1 MPDPRIF
8 SIEDKSIP
16 PYAVAALLEASLESA
31 STSILTF
38 RNGELSVPVLCALV
52 NTLKP
57 NGANHET
64 DTFVPLAI
72 LLPPGPILDELITC
86 EVSHPVSNLW
96 FLGQPTPRPP
106 TSTAPL

>member
-1 MPDPRIF
+1 MPEPRVF
-8 SIEDKSIP
+8 SLEDKNIP
-16 PYAVAALLEASLESA
+16 PDAVAALLESSIESG
-31 STSILTF
+31 STTILTF
-38 RNGELSVPVLCALV
+38 RNGELSVPVICALV

-57 NGANHET
+57 DGAVHKT

-72 LLPPGPILDELITC
+72 LLPPGPLLDELITC

-96 FLGQPTPRPP
+96 FLGQPAPRPP